1 MVWLLPCLSSSKS
14 EASLGMGV
22 AMPPLTCRKVKG
34 DIVAE
39 VREAAFGLGHVVGTV
54 AEDLSI

>member
-1 MVWLLPCLSSSKS
+1 
-14 EASLGMGV
+14 MGV
-22 AMPPLTCRKVKG
+22 AMPPLTCRKVKC

>member
-1 MVWLLPCLSSSKS
+1 MVWFLPCLSSSKS

-22 AMPPLTCRKVKG
+22 AMPPLTCWKVKC

-39 VREAAFGLGHVVGTV
+39 VCEAAFGLGHVVGTV